1 MSKFKVGDTVRITG
15 NRNCSKNKVGDIGVI
30 EKAHRDYSIWKVQVE
45 GGPSNHL
52 WTMEEDM
59 ELVVTDTPDVTVR
72 GVKVG
77 DRVVALR
84 SNIDIT
90 KGGHYT
96 VRAVDNG
103 MVGVIDD
110 VGDFSWISEG
120 EYEIVYQSPAKN
132 TPDNY
137 TIILETLAG
146 DDIVAKARLISEA
159 LK

>member
-1 MSKFKVGDTVRITG
+1 
-15 NRNCSKNKVGDIGVI
+15 
-30 EKAHRDYSIWKVQVE
+30 
-45 GGPSNHL
+45 
-52 WTMEEDM
+52 M
-59 ELVVTDTPDVTVR
+59 ELVVTYLYAPNCHVWC
-72 GVKVG
+72 VG
-77 DRVVALR
+77 DNQLHIFLHRPQVVRRPAL
-84 SNIDIT
+84 NLHLPDTT